1 MPNTPDCLL
10 IGGHMSKTHKSKKH
24 KGFLDHVAHV
34 RKERKQIRGLK
45 LDPMMHVFDISPRNR
60 FVTVQDF

>member
-1 MPNTPDCLL
+1 
-10 IGGHMSKTHKSKKH
+10 MSKTHKSKKH

>member
-1 MPNTPDCLL
+1 
-10 IGGHMSKTHKSKKH
+10 MSKTHKNKKQ

-34 RKERKQIRGLK
+34 RKERKQIRDLK

-60 FVTVQDF
+60 FVTAQEF